1 MAEDTARM
9 NSVSP
14 QGSLLWAE
22 DDALARA
29 MGRPEYSGRVRG
41 TRLGPLPVRPTSH
54 SSTLASHLS
63 QNAALVSRMNLMM
76 AQMHELQEEKRMM
89 NERMAV

>member
-54 SSTLASHLS
+54 SSTL
-63 QNAALVSRMNLMM
+63 V
-76 AQMHELQEEKRMM
+76 HELQEEKRMM